1 MLFIG
6 ISYGFHHNDLHMGNI
21 IYNLK
26 TDKLAIIDFGRSTF
40 LKYTTPHIEDK
51 KINNKLLCEIEKLNL
66 KNIPHLNKLL
76 SGVNTYRDLF
86 NINKTYGLFH
96 DTGYNNF
103 NVYGENI
110 IYPMIIFDLIQLCL
124 SIYLSLK
131 TILKH
136 SDKFFIHFNKIIKE
150 ENGIFIINGNNN
162 TLEILLNNYID
173 ICNFIYSIP
182 DTTLLKKTYK
192 IILDGILLLGLLCI
206 YFNAINDTTK
216 IIHHNLSFKGTLRDK
231 QHFIVWLTKF
241 YDVYKDSLFVTH
253 NHFLSNIYESNIYYD
268 HIIKTKIGGLSN
280 TTTTDISKINE
291 KIFALSLEDRKQQTE
306 EIEQKEEIEE
316 TEQIDEKEGNELNNM
331 YYNTYIIKNNKFKLT
346 TNNINILDYVIDNFK
361 IDTIELQ
368 KLVPANNSYTETLI
382 DIDTYNTEE
391 LSKLISK
398 CNSTPDLEKENKTGG
413 KNKKIR
419 KLKTY

>member
-40 LKYTTPHIEDK
+40 LKYTTPQHTNYN

-66 KNIPHLNKLL
+66 KNIPYLNNLL

-96 DTGYNNF
+96 DAGYNNF

-131 TILKH
+131 TILKQ
-136 SDKFFIHFNKIIKE
+136 SDNFFIHFNKIIKE
-150 ENGIFIINGNNN
+150 ENGTFIINNNN
-162 TLEILLNNYID
+162 NSLVILLNNYID

-192 IILDGILLLGLLCI
+192 IILDGILLCI

-253 NHFLSNIYESNIYYD
+253 NHFLSNIYESNIYYEP
-268 HIIKTKIGGLSN
+268 IIKTKIGGLSN
-280 TTTTDISKINE
+280 TTTDISKINE

-306 EIEQKEEIEE
+306 EIEE
-316 TEQIDEKEGNELNNM
+316 IDEKEGNELN
-331 YYNTYIIKNNKFKLT
+331 NTYIIKNNKFKLT
-346 TNNINILDYVIDNFK
+346 TNNNNISDYVIDNFE

-368 KLVPANNSYTETLI
+368 KLEPANISYTETLI
-382 DIDTYNTEE
+382 DIDTYNTAE
-391 LSKLISK
+391 LSELISK
-398 CNSTPDLEKENKTGG
+398 CNSTPDLEEENKTGG

-419 KLKTY
+419 KLKKY